1 MECKRLASQRE
12 MQREDVRYRVLRLL
26 DDNPEMSVRDIAST
40 VGVSNGSAYYC
51 LNALVEK
58 GMVKLGN
65 FTASE
70 HKGRYAYILTP
81 RGITEKAVLTA
92 RFLRRKLQEYEDL
105 KREIELLQQEVQD
118 SAGEQDVRRTGLG
131 DPSAS

>member
-1 MECKRLASQRE
+1 MASRRE
-12 MQREDVRYRVLRLL
+12 AQREDVRYRVLRLL

-65 FTASE
+65 FTAAE

-81 RGITEKAVLTA
+81 RGIKEKAVLTA
-92 RFLRRKLQEYEDL
+92 HFLKRKLEEYEDL
-105 KREIELLQQEVQD
+105 KREIEQLRQEVT
-118 SAGEQDVRRTGLG
+118 S
-131 DPSAS
+131 

>member
-1 MECKRLASQRE
+1 MMASRRDA
-12 MQREDVRYRVLRLL
+12 QREDVRYRVLRLL
-26 DDNPEMSVRDIAST
+26 DENPELSVRDIAAT

-70 HKGRYAYILTP
+70 HKGRYSYILTA
-81 RGITEKAVLTA
+81 RGIAEKAVLTA
-92 RFLRRKLQEYEDL
+92 RFLKRKLDEYEDL
-105 KREIELLQQEVQD
+105 KREIELLQQEVQGG
-118 SAGEQDVRRTGLG
+118 AQEQDICRSGLS
-131 DPSAS
+131 DPSTS

>member
-1 MECKRLASQRE
+1 MASNRDTQRE
-12 MQREDVRYRVLRLL
+12 EVRYRVLRLL
-26 DDNPEMSVRDIAST
+26 DENPELSVRDIAEA

-81 RGITEKAVLTA
+81 RGIAEKAVLTA
-92 RFLRRKLQEYEDL
+92 RFLKRKLGEYEAL
-105 KREIELLQQEVQD
+105 KQEIEILQNEVGRD
-118 SAGEQDVRRTGLG
+118 SRSVHQLDAG
-131 DPSAS
+131 

>member
-1 MECKRLASQRE
+1 MMASRRDA
-12 MQREDVRYRVLRLL
+12 QREDVRYRVLRLL
-26 DDNPEMSVRDIAST
+26 DENPELSVRDIATT

-81 RGITEKAVLTA
+81 KGVAEKAVLTA
-92 RFLRRKLQEYEDL
+92 RFLRRKLDEYEDI
-105 KREIELLQQEVQD
+105 KREIELLQREI
-118 SAGEQDVRRTGLG
+118 AGETARGHDDVLG
-131 DPSAS
+131 DLSASQAKSG

>member
-1 MECKRLASQRE
+1 M
-12 MQREDVRYRVLRLL
+12 RLL
-26 DDNPEMSVRDIAST
+26 AENPHLSVREIAAT

-58 GMVKLGN
+58 GMVKFGN

-81 RGITEKAVLTA
+81 SGLKEKAALTA
-92 RFLRRKLQEYEDL
+92 RFLKRKMQEYEDL
-105 KREIELLQQEVQD
+105 SREIKLLQEEVD
-118 SAGEQDVRRTGLG
+118 RKEALGITDLAEEKGEVPLR
-131 DPSAS
+131 